1 MVYRYNPDAQH
12 EPLSTNRFEIRASI
26 TSERIKALQK
36 ETQMDVD
43 FINERMA
50 YYYNQRHGKEP
61 ELKKGDKVYLLQKNI
76 QTDRPNQKLD
86 FKKLGPYRSSPR
98 KTDLI
103 TKLRSQTIK
112 TFLMSFTSHC
122 WNPHQKMSALQ
133 PRYNLTSSTLT
144 TTMTMIK
151 NGKSKRFSIH
161 DTTMVYYSTKYTG
174 KAMTSRTLLGNP

>member
-1 MVYRYNPDAQH
+1 MMYGYNPDAQH

-36 ETQMDVD
+36 ETQIDVD

-50 YYYNQRHGKEP
+50 YYYNQCHGKEP

-76 QTDRPNQKLD
+76 QTDRPNKNSTSKNLD
-86 FKKLGPYRSSPR
+86 LIRSSPG
-98 KTDLI
+98 KTNLI
-103 TKLRSQTIK
+103 MKLRSQTIK

-133 PRYNLTSSTLT
+133 PRYNLISSTLT
-144 TTMTMIK
+144 TTMMIR
-151 NGKSKRFSIH
+151 NGKSKTF
-161 DTTMVYYSTKYTG
+161 
-174 KAMTSRTLLGNP
+174 